1 MHLFRSLSAKILAT
15 VIITFSVIS
24 IYVLF
29 QYRTTHHLKGEST
42 RINLAGQ
49 LRFRAFEIG
58 WLLNHLYR
66 VAIVNPSE
74 NKNKEIAD
82 EIKYEMEMFDRTLQ
96 HLRYGEPSLGI
107 KPIGY
112 NEALKILDRIEKRW
126 TEVMKP
132 VVLEALSM
140 PADTSESKMRTVL
153 NPFEDNLHGFVNEI
167 DNFVRFLS
175 NDMEKELRL
184 STRGNLY
191 MLGIVMAGA
200 LVILFIT
207 RTTILRPIK
216 RLSDAANRLRRGEFD
231 VKVDIKTG
239 DELEALGD
247 EFNKMT
253 RKIKET
259 LTERKRL
266 IKNLEGIHKATKAII
281 SNIDYKTILKEVVE
295 EGRDLLGSRYAA
307 LGILRKEGGYEEFI
321 PAGIDEE
328 TYNELIKKQGFPEG
342 KGLLGYLIKESRPI
356 RIDNI
361 QEHPA
366 SSGFPEGH
374 PAMKSFLGVPIILHD
389 EIIGRLY
396 FADKIDG
403 SIFTE
408 EDENLALSYVST
420 VALVINNARQY
431 SELKERKEE
440 LEIISRVTVAAHSS
454 TDIDRMLENVLDELL
469 DLGQLSL
476 RKKGAVLLSDP
487 SENSLRLVVNRNFSE
502 EEKRVC
508 SYILYGECL
517 CGAAAAEKRT
527 VISST
532 CSKRLES
539 GIIDSDEYKHINIPL
554 LVRDKVL
561 GVICLY
567 SPATSSLRQRDLRI
581 YKLIGEIIAT
591 SLQNLLNYRY
601 IEDLSSFPEHSP
613 SPIIELDLK
622 GNVTY
627 LNLAARTLLKEKE
640 WTIDEILPERT
651 LFHIKKAIAS
661 DDGTTYIERR
671 IKELYF
677 GMFIHPYKERIRFY
691 LYDIT
696 DRKTAE
702 LLQNKK
708 EQRIRKQMETLFELS
723 RSRSL
728 REGNL
733 GEFLKLATW
742 AASSVL
748 DVERVGVW
756 FFDERQERLI
766 CEKLYERSRRR
777 YTSDHTLLVK
787 ECPEYFSALM
797 NTPVI
802 KADNA
807 MVDPRT
813 AAFSESYL
821 RPSNIGAML
830 DAQIRYGGRVIGVI
844 CHEHVGG
851 TRQWS
856 VEDESFATSL
866 AEIISS
872 AYEITKRLQYEQR
885 IRELN
890 NELMALNTASNK
902 LINLDKRENIY
913 KRVCLLAYEV
923 FNLKMAWVGLIEK
936 DSYQIKP
943 AFYCGHEN
951 GYLKDVTIHWDN
963 SHLGQGPSGRA
974 IRKRSPVVVNDIEND
989 PSYEPWREKALKR
1002 GYLSSMAIPL
1012 ICARGEVVGV
1022 LNLYSGEKGYF
1033 NEERVKVVQA
1043 FANQT
1048 ATVIENVR
1056 LVENLDRKVKERTK
1070 ELEVT
1075 NQELQQLN
1083 IELEMRRQEAEAA
1096 RMMAEAANRAK
1107 SNFLANM
1114 SHELRTPLNAII
1126 GFSEM
1131 LLRDIGGKLTE
1142 RQKDYVQDIL
1152 ESGTHL
1158 LSLINDILDLSKVE
1172 LGMMELEYSRINI
1185 RSLIEE
1191 SLLFI
1196 KEKAIKHRIKLTVD
1210 IADVPMIE
1218 GDRKRLKQV
1227 LVNLLSNA
1235 AKFTPDGGRI
1245 TVTARKLKEESS
1257 IPYPENVEYVEIS
1270 VEDTGVGIR
1279 PEDIPRL
1286 FKPFQQLGS
1295 IYEKKQEGTGL
1306 GLALCKRIVERHH
1319 GKIYVKSELGKGSIF
1334 SFVVPVKRTDVEKS
1348 LPEKDIL
1355 HPLTGLLTWKSV
1367 LRHLNRII
1375 SYHRR
1380 EGIGFGIIQIMFYNI
1395 DSREDWRILA
1405 DRLKRTL
1412 RRHEIIGHNME
1423 RNCIYIIVL
1432 DSNRNEVNR
1441 AAERFLR
1448 VMKNFDYSVELS
1460 VVTFPEDGKDR
1471 DTLLSGFGYN
1481 K

>member
-1 MHLFRSLSAKILAT
+1 MHPFRSLSAKILAT
-15 VIITFSVIS
+15 VIIIFSIIS
-24 IYVLF
+24 LYVLL
-29 QYRTTHHLKGEST
+29 QYRTTHHLKGESI

-49 LRFRAFEIG
+49 LRFRAFEMG
-58 WLLNHLYR
+58 WLLDHLFKEEGT
-66 VAIVNPSE
+66 NSSE
-74 NKNKEIAD
+74 NKKKEIA
-82 EIKYEMEMFDRTLQ
+82 EELRYEMEMFDRTLQ
-96 HLRYGEPSLGI
+96 HLRNGTPSLGI
-107 KPIGY
+107 KPLGY
-112 NEALKILDRIEKRW
+112 NRAIKILDRIEKRW
-126 TEVMKP
+126 NKKMKP
-132 VVLEALSM
+132 VVVKAISL
-140 PADTSESKMRTVL
+140 PPDADKGEIRLMLK
-153 NPFEDNLHGFVNEI
+153 PFEDALHGFVYEI
-167 DNFVRFLS
+167 DDFVRFLS
-175 NDMEKELRL
+175 NDVEEELKL

-191 MLGIVMAGA
+191 MLGVVMAGA
-200 LVILFIT
+200 LIILFIT
-207 RTTILRPIK
+207 RVTILRPIK
-216 RLSDAANRLRRGEFD
+216 KLSDATNRIHMSEFD
-231 VKVDIKTG
+231 VEVDIKTG
-239 DELEALGD
+239 DELEALGR

-266 IKNLEGIHKATKAII
+266 IRNLEGIHNATKTLI
-281 SNIDYKTILKEVVE
+281 SHIDYKRILREVVE
-295 EGRDLLGSRYAA
+295 EGRKLLESRYAA
-307 LGILRKEGGYEEFI
+307 LGILNMEGGYEEFI

-328 TYNELIKKQGFPEG
+328 TYNKLLNKHGLPEG
-342 KGLLGYLIKESRPI
+342 KGLLGYLIKESRPV

-361 QEHPA
+361 QGHPA
-366 SSGFPEGH
+366 SSGVPEGH
-374 PAMKSFLGVPIILHD
+374 PAMKSFLGVPIMLHN
-389 EIIGRLY
+389 EIIGTLY
-396 FADKIDG
+396 FADKIEG
-403 SIFTE
+403 STFTE
-408 EDENLALSYVST
+408 EDENLALTYAST

-431 SELKERKEE
+431 RELAERKEE
-440 LEIISRVTVAAHSS
+440 LEVISRVTVAANSS
-454 TDIDRMLENVLDELL
+454 IDLEQMLDKVLEELL

-476 RKKGAVLLSDP
+476 RKKGAVLLSEP
-487 SENSLRLVVNRNFSE
+487 SENVLRLVVSKNFSKE
-502 EEKRVC
+502 EREIC
-508 SYILYGECL
+508 SYIPYGECL
-517 CGAAAAEKRT
+517 CGAAAAEKRIIT
-527 VISST
+527 SLICTKRQERGLINST
-532 CSKRLES
+532 KLE
-539 GIIDSDEYKHINIPL
+539 HINIPL
-554 LVRDKVL
+554 MVRDNVI

-567 SPATSSLRQRDLRI
+567 SPASAPLKKQDLRI
-581 YKLIGEIIAT
+581 YNLIGEIIAT
-591 SLQNLLNYRY
+591 ALQNLLNYRH

-613 SPIIELDLK
+613 SPIIEIDLNGK
-622 GNVTY
+622 VTY
-627 LNLAARTLLKEKE
+627 MNLAARTLLQEKG

-651 LFHIKKAIAS
+651 LKKIKRAITS

-677 GMFIHPYKERIRFY
+677 GMFIHPYRERIRFY

-696 DRKTAE
+696 ERKTAE

-733 GEFLKLATW
+733 GEFLKIATW

-748 DVERVGVW
+748 DVERAGVW
-756 FFDERQERLI
+756 FFDERQERLV
-766 CEKLYERSRRR
+766 CETLYERSHKR
-777 YTSDHTLLVK
+777 YSAGHVLFVK
-787 ECPEYFSALM
+787 DFPEYFNALM

-807 MVDPRT
+807 MDDTRT
-813 AAFSESYL
+813 AEFSQSYL

-830 DAQIRYGGRVIGVI
+830 DAQIRYGGRAIGVI

-856 VEDESFATSL
+856 VEDESFAISL

-872 AYEITKRLQYEQR
+872 AYEIMKRMQYEQK

-890 NELMALNTASNK
+890 DELMALNTASNK
-902 LINLDKRENIY
+902 LINLDRRENIY

-923 FNLKMAWVGLIEK
+923 FNLKMAWVGLIET

-943 AFYCGHEN
+943 AFFCGHED
-951 GYLKDVTIHWDN
+951 GYLKGAIIHWDN
-963 SHLGQGPSGRA
+963 SDLGQGPSGRA
-974 IRKRSPVVVNDIEND
+974 IKERRPVVVNDIEND
-989 PSYEPWREKALKR
+989 PSYEPWREKALRR
-1002 GYLSSMAIPL
+1002 GYHSSMAIPL

-1056 LVENLDRKVKERTK
+1056 LVDDLDRKVRERTK
-1070 ELEVT
+1070 ELEMT

-1131 LLRDIGGKLTE
+1131 LLREIGGTLTE

-1172 LGMMELEYSRINI
+1172 LGMMELEYSRINV

-1196 KEKAIKHRIKLTVD
+1196 KEKALKHRIKLTIE
-1210 IADVPMIE
+1210 IADVPTVE

-1235 AKFTPDGGRI
+1235 VKFTPDGGSI
-1245 TVTARKLKEESS
+1245 TVRARKLLEESS
-1257 IPYPENVEYVEIS
+1257 IPHPENVEYVEIS

-1295 IYEKKQEGTGL
+1295 IYEKKQEGT
-1306 GLALCKRIVERHH
+1306 
-1319 GKIYVKSELGKGSIF
+1319 
-1334 SFVVPVKRTDVEKS
+1334 
-1348 LPEKDIL
+1348 
-1355 HPLTGLLTWKSV
+1355 
-1367 LRHLNRII
+1367 
-1375 SYHRR
+1375 
-1380 EGIGFGIIQIMFYNI
+1380 
-1395 DSREDWRILA
+1395 
-1405 DRLKRTL
+1405 
-1412 RRHEIIGHNME
+1412 
-1423 RNCIYIIVL
+1423 
-1432 DSNRNEVNR
+1432 
-1441 AAERFLR
+1441 
-1448 VMKNFDYSVELS
+1448 
-1460 VVTFPEDGKDR
+1460 
-1471 DTLLSGFGYN
+1471 
-1481 K
+1481 